1 MLCPSVSPDFS
12 LFSSGL
18 SSKFEEI
25 AQASFTVIATTDSA
39 SPDNHIREFPLTALE
54 FSSYT
59 SPLLYESFLDLGCCN
74 QPHELLGFLAMK
86 IPVFVS
92 CPTSLS
98 PFDGL
103 SNWLKRYYEA
113 GPGKPPRRNELGTGR
128 TPAPEPLIQD
138 GKSVHT
144 LAATQ
149 ATIVACECNRPKSLS
164 GQLVPPGRLEPVVK
178 SWPKIF
184 VRGI

>member
-74 QPHELLGFLAMK
+74 QPHELLGFLAG
-86 IPVFVS
+86 P
-92 CPTSLS
+92 
-98 PFDGL
+98 
-103 SNWLKRYYEA
+103 
-113 GPGKPPRRNELGTGR
+113 GPGKPARRNELGTEK
-128 TPAPEPLIQD
+128 TPAPEPLIQQ
-138 GKSVHT
+138 G
-144 LAATQ
+144 
-149 ATIVACECNRPKSLS
+149 
-164 GQLVPPGRLEPVVK
+164 
-178 SWPKIF
+178 
-184 VRGI
+184 